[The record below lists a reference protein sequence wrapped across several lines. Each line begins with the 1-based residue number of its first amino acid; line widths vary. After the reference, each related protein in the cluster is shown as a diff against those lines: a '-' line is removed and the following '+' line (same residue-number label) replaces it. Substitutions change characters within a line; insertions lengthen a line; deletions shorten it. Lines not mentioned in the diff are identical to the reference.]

1 MSNLNVEQGRRGKP
15 SWKRWHVLCALK
27 DHKLLVAREHFKNR
41 KEPKTGI
48 LRHEPAWLALTAGES
63 IRSRYLSCR
72 LEWHKESN

>member
-72 LEWHKESN
+72 LEWQKESN